1 MELYSKFFWL
11 RDTKHGFEKTHA
23 SFHVHLA
30 TAALLSMAV
39 HGALLLIGVRSSDP
53 VNAFSQSFSVVRI
66 DTSSGSASGQVDT
79 TVYQQQTEL
88 EHIAVDRKPI
98 LTQDQAVVIDA
109 SQAATNGSQP
119 ALGPSNGEEAQEPV
133 KGLAIGGLAFAGFGG
148 GRRKPFEFATTNV
161 EQNSQTANADA
172 HESFARR
179 QMAQAIIAE
188 LKKDLNQLIPAD
200 IGQKCLL
207 QSSLVCQKRNE
218 SLEKFLLIKAPSIQQ
233 LIAGKMVRITS
244 DEGQWSVEVSN

>member
-39 HGALLLIGVRSSDP
+39 HVSLLLIGVQSNDR
-53 VNAFSQSFSVVRI
+53 VNSFSQSFSVVRI
-66 DTSSGSASGQVDT
+66 DTSSGSTSDQVDA

-88 EHIAVDRKPI
+88 EHIADDRKSI
-98 LTQDQAVVIDA
+98 LTHDQAVVIDA

-119 ALGPSNGEEAQEPV
+119 ALGPSVGEEAQEPV
-133 KGLAIGGLAFAGFGG
+133 KGLAIGGLGFAGFGG
-148 GRRKPFEFATTNV
+148 GRRRPFEFATTNV

-179 QMAQAIIAE
+179 QMAQALIAE

-207 QSSLVCQKRNE
+207 QTSLVCQKRNE
-218 SLEKFLLIKAPSIQQ
+218 NLEKYLLIKAPSIQQ

-244 DEGQWSVEVSN
+244 DDGQWSVEVSN

>member
-23 SFHVHLA
+23 SFHVNLA

-39 HGALLLIGVRSSDP
+39 HGALLLIGVQSKDRINS
-53 VNAFSQSFSVVRI
+53 FSQSFGVVRI
-66 DTSSGSASGQVDT
+66 DTSSGSTGGQVDA
-79 TVYQQQTEL
+79 TVYLQQNEL
-88 EHIAVDRKPI
+88 KPIAVDKKPI
-98 LTQDQAVVIDA
+98 LTHDHAVVKDA
-109 SQAATNGSQP
+109 SHAAANGSQP
-119 ALGPSNGEEAQEPV
+119 ALGTSNGEEAQEPV

-148 GRRKPFEFATTNV
+148 GRRRPFEFATTNV

-172 HESFARR
+172 HESFAKR
-179 QMAQAIIAE
+179 QMAQALIAE
-188 LKKDLNQLIPAD
+188 IKKDLNQLIPAD

-207 QSSLVCQKRNE
+207 QTSLVCQKRNE
-218 SLEKFLLIKAPSIQQ
+218 SLEKYLLIKAPSVQQ